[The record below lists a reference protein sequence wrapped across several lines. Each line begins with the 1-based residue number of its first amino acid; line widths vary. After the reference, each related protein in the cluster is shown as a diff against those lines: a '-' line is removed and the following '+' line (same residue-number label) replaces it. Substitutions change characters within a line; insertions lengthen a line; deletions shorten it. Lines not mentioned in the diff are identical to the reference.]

1 MPIFNSYVKLPEGTS
16 LRRRV
21 PTVLFFWNR
30 WLVDRWDFVAKVA
43 NRMLT
48 IKFESEKDPSRPSR
62 ASDILLWSLV
72 ICFSATRNPRNPR
85 FSPGFLWTTMLPDS
99 LVTFS
104 LAPRRIS
111 PTTPGAAQEKLPLV
125 HSTLHRGGSSDV
137 STGRSQ
143 QQRRGGLLLLS
154 DDGYWVKHGP
164 QSYDSLSAIHYARG
178 WRQRNTERWIP

>member
-1 MPIFNSYVKLPEGTS
+1 MSQRFC
-16 LRRRV
+16 
-21 PTVLFFWNR
+21 FFVGGW
-30 WLVDRWDFVAKVA
+30 DRWDLVAKVA

-62 ASDILLWSLV
+62 ASDILLWSFVHRIRIDLTLGDLLL
-72 ICFSATRNPRNPR
+72 CRNLPHPR

-104 LAPRRIS
+104 LAPHIES
-111 PTTPGAAQEKLPLV
+111 APKTPGAAQEKLPRV

-154 DDGYWVKHGP
+154 DDGYWVKHG
-164 QSYDSLSAIHYARG
+164 
-178 WRQRNTERWIP
+178 RWIPKRPQNLGDEGWPP

>member
-1 MPIFNSYVKLPEGTS
+1 
-16 LRRRV
+16 
-21 PTVLFFWNR
+21 
-30 WLVDRWDFVAKVA
+30 
-43 NRMLT
+43 
-48 IKFESEKDPSRPSR
+48 
-62 ASDILLWSLV
+62 
-72 ICFSATRNPRNPR
+72 
-85 FSPGFLWTTMLPDS
+85 MLPDS

-178 WRQRNTERWIP
+178 

>member
-1 MPIFNSYVKLPEGTS
+1 
-16 LRRRV
+16 
-21 PTVLFFWNR
+21 
-30 WLVDRWDFVAKVA
+30 
-43 NRMLT
+43 MLT

-62 ASDILLWSLV
+62 ASDILCDLLCIGSGSIWHLV

-111 PTTPGAAQEKLPLV
+111 PTTPGAAQEKLPRV

-137 STGRSQ
+137 STGRFQ

-154 DDGYWVKHGP
+154 DDGYWVKHGETWAP
-164 QSYDSLSAIHYARG
+164 IIRFPKCHSLRAGLKAPEKHPAVNPIDLRIWG
-178 WRQRNTERWIP
+178 WPP